1 MSFRDALR
9 QVAHSRD
16 FDAARCTRVLSSG
29 RAPRTV
35 LRKFALR
42 TYVNAVSGTLILHR
56 LIGATDDTRCKH
68 FLMELLVEEEGGVVC
83 DGRLAFV
90 GDALHSEWARQFA
103 RATGCTDAVI
113 DHAHTQAKVFPS
125 LESTLATDGWLAATA
140 EYLCGIEAVVPQIC
154 SATLRA
160 LAPYGFDPTALRFF
174 VNHLVADVEHGNRG
188 ADLVDSVCKTA
199 TAQAAVL
206 AAVQRGVDT
215 MWRAYDG
222 VVTTSA
228 PSSVSSRGVRTAG
241 AIVA

>member
-1 MSFRDALR
+1 MSFRNELAR
-9 QVAHSRD
+9 IAQSRD
-16 FDAARCTRVLSSG
+16 FDNARCTRVMASG
-29 RAPRTV
+29 RAPESM
-35 LRKFALR
+35 LRNFALR
-42 TYVNAVSGTLILHR
+42 TFVNAVSAR
-56 LIGATDDTRCKH
+56 LSLYRLTGATPDQRCRH

-113 DHAHTQAKVFPS
+113 DHAHAQARVFPS
-125 LESTLATDGWLAATA
+125 VESTLATDGWLAATA